1 MRPPLSVRRLI
12 CAGAVFG
19 LAGCGAVPPVAT
31 DTLLRTS
38 NTMVV
43 GEKAVANL
51 PAKMP
56 TVPEDP
62 TNFLPASAESDDP
75 PFAVDRRAMVVRLSE
90 TEVVKAVLQRNPT
103 LEQMR
108 AAATAAAAKYPQAIA
123 LDDPTIAFTTA
134 PGSAWSGNAN
144 YAARV
149 EVAQKLPLSG
159 KRELR
164 GRVASAEASAVGRDV
179 DDARLRLVEAA
190 RTALADYYQAGR
202 SLTVNDENRE
212 LLREFRKNAQSRYT
226 NGLAPQQDVLQAD
239 LEIARQ
245 DERAIGLGRATRV
258 ARARLNTLMHLPPDT
273 AMAEPPEAVGQ
284 STPLPESAK
293 LRESAAATRPDVK
306 ALSDR
311 IASDEAAVALAVRDY
326 HPDVELI
333 AAYDGFWQGSGGRP
347 LQWQVGAR
355 VNLPI
360 RTDRRGAAVAEAQA
374 RVAQRRA
381 ELARLL
387 DGIALEVQEA
397 YEQVREREQIVA
409 LFEKTLLPAA
419 AANVKEAQTAYVN
432 GKVPFVSLVEAQ
444 RGLTELKDRYYES
457 VAEAARRRATLDRA
471 AGILPAARE

>member
-1 MRPPLSVRRLI
+1 MLRSKH
-12 CAGAVFG
+12 AVE
-19 LAGCGAVPPVAT
+19 
-31 DTLLRTS
+31 S
-38 NTMVV
+38 S
-43 GEKAVANL
+43 ESAVAIL
-51 PAKMP
+51 PAKVPIAP
-56 TVPEDP
+56 TTSSEVVP
-62 TNFLPASAESDDP
+62 AAAESDDP
-75 PFAVDRRAMVVRLSE
+75 PFAVDRRAPVVRLSE

-108 AAATAAAAKYPQAIA
+108 AAAAAALAKPAQASA
-123 LDDPTIAFTTA
+123 LDDPTIALTMA

-159 KRELR
+159 KRDLR
-164 GRVASAEASAVGRDV
+164 GRVASAEASAIGRDV

-258 ARARLNTLMHLPPDT
+258 ARARLNTLMHLPPD
-273 AMAEPPEAVGQ
+273 AVMAEPPEAVGQ

-293 LRESAAATRPDVK
+293 LRESAAATRPDVR

-311 IASDEAAVALAVRDY
+311 IASEEAAVALALREY

-360 RTDRRGAAVAEAQA
+360 RTDRRGAAVTEAQA

-419 AANVKEAQTAYVN
+419 AANVKEAQAAYVN

-457 VAEAARRRATLDRA
+457 VAEAARRRAALDRA